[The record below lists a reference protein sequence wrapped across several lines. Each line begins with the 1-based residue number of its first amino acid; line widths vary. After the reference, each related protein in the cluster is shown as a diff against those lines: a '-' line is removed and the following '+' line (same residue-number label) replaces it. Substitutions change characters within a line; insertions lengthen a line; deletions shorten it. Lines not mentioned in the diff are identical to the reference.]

1 MALFRDAVCV
11 IVSMGSP
18 RNTGWDSSHTLVT
31 QPACHRAEIFKMKFH
46 ST

>member
-1 MALFRDAVCV
+1 MALFKDAVCV

-31 QPACHRAEIFKMKFH
+31 LSQHATELKFLK
-46 ST
+46 